1 MALVDGARTSRVHYS
16 GPRTVNVLR
25 LGGIAQDRPR
35 QAIRLVEV
43 LVGQPDE
50 GGVAE
55 PHVWDACRCA
65 FCAFCQLDGL

>member
-1 MALVDGARTSRVHYS
+1 MGR
-16 GPRTVNVLR
+16 VLR

-50 GGVAE
+50 GRVAE
-55 PHVWDACRCA
+55 SRVWDTCRCA
-65 FCAFCQLDGL
+65 FCAFCQVDGL